1 MPPWQVKIV
10 LGLKLLFKILFILFL
25 TIPLLEIAILLEI
38 GKMFGVGYTIILVI
52 GTAALGAALLRQQ
65 GLSTLA
71 KVQMNM
77 NQGHLPAT
85 ELVEGLILLI
95 AGALLLTPGFFTD
108 VFGFL
113 VLIPPLRKRLAQS
126 LLSNFIQ
133 SRVNVRQTENGNI
146 IDAEHWES
154 ETNTIN
160 REH

>member
-1 MPPWQVKIV
+1 MPPWQVKIS
-10 LGLKLLFKILFILFL
+10 LRSHLLFRLLFILFL
-25 TIPLLEIAILLEI
+25 TIPLIEITILIEI
-38 GKMFGVGYTIILVI
+38 GKVFGAGYTIALVI
-52 GTAALGAALLRQQ
+52 GTAALGAALLRHQ

-113 VLIPPLRKRLAQS
+113 VLIPTLRQRIAQS

-133 SRVNVRQTENGNI
+133 SHINTSKQTASGNI

-154 ETNTIN
+154 DSK
-160 REH
+160 